1 MITTKINNVVI
12 LLSDEIFENFFI
24 ISNKKYPIDTP
35 EHIRAAW
42 SYFHM
47 PRDYEKYSK
56 EDRNIINNK
65 IIKAWKDKIFPDG
78 PPSAK

>member
-1 MITTKINNVVI
+1 MVI
-12 LLSDEIFENFFI
+12 FLSDEIFENFFI
-24 ISNKKYPIDTP
+24 INNKKNPIDTP

-56 EDRNIINNK
+56 EDRNIITNK
-65 IIKAWKDKIFPDG
+65 IIKAWKDKISPDG
-78 PPSAK
+78 PPSTK